1 MSYSFGDIKKLDK
14 YIRNDI
20 LGYPDDINNNN
31 DSYLPTVSELEVDS
45 RSIYIETG
53 AGADSLLITINQ
65 ENGTLETKLRRP
77 NNDSNDFYFMTEP
90 DVLKELQA
98 FVVKKQSG
106 GKTRKRKQRK
116 NRRSTRRN

>member
-65 ENGTLETKLRRP
+65 ENGR
-77 NNDSNDFYFMTEP
+77 DC
-90 DVLKELQA
+90 
-98 FVVKKQSG
+98 
-106 GKTRKRKQRK
+106 GK
-116 NRRSTRRN
+116 

>member
-1 MSYSFGDIKKLDK
+1 MSYSFGDIKMLDK

-106 GKTRKRKQRK
+106 GKSRKRKQRK
-116 NRRSTRRN
+116 NHRSTRRN